1 MLRSLTAR
9 TFVGSAL
16 VVVLVA
22 AGCGDDDGESAGDV
36 TSASTMAEEM
46 GDVLEVAAAEG
57 DLGTFLGALEAAE
70 IMDGLH
76 EPGPFTVFVP
86 TDEAFEDYL
95 GDSGMTQAEVF
106 AERQM
111 LRGLLDYHIVNTS
124 EMSEQVMEMAGQSFE
139 TASGQP
145 LDVSVDGDT
154 VMVGN
159 ATVERYDIPASNGV
173 VHVIDAVLMP
183 PES

>member
-1 MLRSLTAR
+1 MPRSLTAR
-9 TFVGSAL
+9 TFAGWTL

-22 AGCGDDDGESAGDV
+22 AGCGDDDGATADDA
-36 TSASTMAEEM
+36 TAASTMTDEM

-76 EPGPFTVFVP
+76 DPGPFTVFVP
-86 TDEAFEDYL
+86 TDAAFDAYL
-95 GDSGMTQAEVF
+95 ADSGMTQAEVF

-111 LRGLLDYHIVNTS
+111 LRGLLDYHIVNMS
-124 EMSEQVMEMAGQSFE
+124 ETSEQVMDMAGESFT

-159 ATVERYDIPASNGV
+159 ATVERYDIEASNGV
-173 VHVIDAVLMP
+173 IHVVDAVLVP

>member
-1 MLRSLTAR
+1 
-9 TFVGSAL
+9 
-16 VVVLVA
+16 
-22 AGCGDDDGESAGDV
+22 
-36 TSASTMAEEM
+36 M

-76 EPGPFTVFVP
+76 DPGPFTVFVT
-86 TDEAFEDYL
+86 TDAAFDAYL
-95 GDSGMTQAEVF
+95 DDAGMTEAEVF

-111 LRGLLDYHIVNTS
+111 LRGLLDYHIVNMS
-124 EMSEQVMEMAGQSFE
+124 ETSEQVMEMAGESLT
-139 TASGQP
+139 TASGRP

-159 ATVERYDIPASNGV
+159 ATVERYDIEASNGV
-173 VHVIDAVLMP
+173 IHVIDSVLIP
-183 PES
+183 N